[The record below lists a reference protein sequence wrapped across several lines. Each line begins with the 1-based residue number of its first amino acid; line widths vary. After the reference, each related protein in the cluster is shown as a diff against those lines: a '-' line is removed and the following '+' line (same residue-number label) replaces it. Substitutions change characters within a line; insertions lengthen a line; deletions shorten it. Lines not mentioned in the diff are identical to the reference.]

1 MEAITKVIDV
11 ILFPIAEPV
20 KIILDAILKLVE
32 FVVLLVTAIPEV
44 LGMALQ
50 IFNPVAVLNDTI
62 AGFFLGLKIIL
73 RSIGDVFKNGP
84 KYKYD
89 KCTDAGEGIFGFRR
103 ARDENG
109 RLVDVLDKNIK
120 NRKCVE
126 PTFINL
132 LIMVLCP
139 PLALFFHLGIRGW
152 FQILVCAFLTVK
164 TYYFPGLIYAV
175 MHLIC

>member
-20 KIILDAILKLVE
+20 KLIVDAILKLVE

-44 LGMALQ
+44 LSMAIQ
-50 IFNPVAVLNDTI
+50 IFNPVAVLNDVI
-62 AGFFLGLKIIL
+62 AGTFLGLKIIL
-73 RSIGDVFKNGP
+73 KSVGDIFKNGP
-84 KYKYD
+84 NFKYD
-89 KCTDAGEGIFGFRR
+89 KCKDSGEGIFGFRR

-109 RLVDVLDKNIK
+109 NLTEILNKNTK
-120 NRKCVE
+120 KRTCVE

-139 PLALFFHLGIRGW
+139 PLALFFHLGVRGW